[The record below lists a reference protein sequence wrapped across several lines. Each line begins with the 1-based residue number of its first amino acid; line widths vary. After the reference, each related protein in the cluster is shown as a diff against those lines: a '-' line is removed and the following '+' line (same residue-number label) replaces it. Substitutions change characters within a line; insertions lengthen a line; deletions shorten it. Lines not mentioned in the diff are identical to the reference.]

1 MDALKKTSISQK
13 IIIFAI
19 VALTIVLIA
28 VVGYTSSQVN
38 YGVLFSGLTDA
49 EVGTVYAK
57 LQELN
62 IDVKSEGA
70 NTLLVPVDQ
79 VQTVKNQLYADGVIP
94 ASQMNGGSGTTDYGS
109 LYMQNGM
116 AFGATDK
123 DKALMNQFQ
132 QQTTLT
138 EIINKLANVENSTV
152 MLNLATTTQF
162 ALDENAVKESTA
174 TVMVQVKPG
183 ATFTEEDATAIK
195 TIVSGAVP
203 KMSPE
208 NVFVV
213 DQNNNVYGSD
223 GVESGSGAVANQ
235 IKLQQQTA
243 NVVKNQIVNLLSP
256 VFGLENISAAVNVQL
271 DFDKQTTESITLT
284 PPTDVGGD
292 ENKGIITS
300 SKQIAEMAFGN
311 QDAAGVPGM
320 DANGGAPTY
329 QQAIDNINNTDYYTI
344 QEEYNYEVNEVKD
357 LIEKAQG
364 DITNISA
371 TVLLNGGDEI
381 ANVVEN
387 VRQQVATAAGIPVD
401 NITVAPMTFAQNTLM
416 QQQLD
421 EQKAAVE
428 AAQRN
433 QLIQTLIPYA
443 AIIGVILLVVVLILN
458 SIKRKKEMELEAQR
472 LQWMREQA
480 EREANMP
487 LVDVVADE
495 DIDISDIMDQEKNS
509 TLGQLQ
515 SLVQKNPDAIAQILR
530 NWLMEDYRR

>member
-1 MDALKKTSISQK
+1 M
-13 IIIFAI
+13 
-19 VALTIVLIA
+19 ALTIVLIA

-38 YGVLFSGLTDA
+38 YAVLFSGLTNE

-57 LQELN
+57 LNELGE
-62 IDVKSEGA
+62 DVKSAPG
-70 NTLLVPVDQ
+70 NTILVPADQ
-79 VQTVKNQLYADGVIP
+79 VENIKNQLYSEGIP
-94 ASQMNGGSGTTDYGS
+94 ASQIGGAGGTNNYGS
-109 LYMQNGM
+109 LYLDKAL

-123 DKALMNQFQ
+123 DKALIEQFEM
-132 QQTTLT
+132 QTSLT
-138 EIINKLANVENSTV
+138 NMINKMGKVQSSTV
-152 MLNLATTTQF
+152 LLNLATASQY
-162 ALDENAVKESTA
+162 ALDNAGVKESSA

-183 ATFTEEDATAIK
+183 ETFTEEDANAIK
-195 TIVSGAVP
+195 KAVAASTP
-203 KMSPE
+203 KMDEAS
-208 NVFVV
+208 VVVV

-235 IKLQQQTA
+235 IKLEQQTSS
-243 NVVKNQIVNLLSP
+243 VVKNQLVNLFSP
-256 VFGLENISAAVNVQL
+256 VFGMENISAAVNVKL
-271 DFDKQTTESITLT
+271 DFDKQTTESITLS
-284 PPTDVGGD
+284 PPTDTGAD

-300 SKQIAEMAFGN
+300 SKQMAELMYGDQNA
-311 QDAAGVPGM
+311 QGVPGM

-329 QQAIDNINNTDYYTI
+329 QEVINNINNTDYYTI
-344 QEEYNYEVNEVKD
+344 QEEYNYEVNEVKE

-371 TVLLNGGDEI
+371 TILINGGDEI
-381 ANVVEN
+381 ANVVDS
-387 VRQQVATAAGIPVD
+387 VRQQAATATGIPID
-401 NITVAPMTFAQNTLM
+401 NITVAPMTFAENTLM
-416 QQQLD
+416 QQQLE

-428 AAQRN
+428 AMQRN
-433 QLIQTLIPYA
+433 QLIQSIIPYA

-495 DIDISDIMDQEKNS
+495 EIDLDSILEQEKNS

-515 SLVQKNPDAIAQILR
+515 SLVQKNPDGIAQILR